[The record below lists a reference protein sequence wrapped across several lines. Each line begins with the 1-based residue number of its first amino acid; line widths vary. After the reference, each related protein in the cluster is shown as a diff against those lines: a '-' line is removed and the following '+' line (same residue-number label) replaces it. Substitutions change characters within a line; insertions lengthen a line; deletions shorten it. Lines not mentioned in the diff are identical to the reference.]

1 MIFYFVSD
9 IEQNIMVFLKF
20 TKRIGTKHLKM
31 KQRNVEKS
39 EEQRQN
45 KNLRGPEKM
54 GRAALFCYRMLW
66 WEPPTILRVHR

>member
-1 MIFYFVSD
+1 
-9 IEQNIMVFLKF
+9 MVFLKF

-54 GRAALFCYRMLW
+54 GRAALFRYMYRMPW
-66 WEPPTILRVHR
+66 

>member
-39 EEQRQN
+39 EGATTKQKLEGAR
-45 KNLRGPEKM
+45 KNGESSTLLLPY
-54 GRAALFCYRMLW
+54 ALVRTTNHIACA
-66 WEPPTILRVHR
+66 

>member
-1 MIFYFVSD
+1 
-9 IEQNIMVFLKF
+9 MVFLKF

-31 KQRNVEKS
+31 KLSNVEKS

-54 GRAALFCYRMLW
+54 GRAALFCDRMPW
-66 WEPPTILRVHR
+66 

>member
-1 MIFYFVSD
+1 ML
-9 IEQNIMVFLKF
+9 FLKF
-20 TKRIGTKHLKM
+20 TKRIGTKHLKT

-54 GRAALFCYRMLW
+54 GSAALFCYRMPW
-66 WEPPTILRVHR
+66 

>member
-1 MIFYFVSD
+1 MIFFFVSD

-39 EEQRQN
+39 EEQGQN
-45 KNLRGPEKM
+45 KNLRRPENM
-54 GRAALFCYRMLW
+54 GRAALFCHRMPW
-66 WEPPTILRVHR
+66 

>member
-1 MIFYFVSD
+1 MIFFFVSD

-39 EEQRQN
+39 EEQQQN
-45 KNLRGPEKM
+45 KNWGEQHSSVTVCPGENHQLY
-54 GRAALFCYRMLW
+54 C
-66 WEPPTILRVHR
+66 VCV